1 MRSSPLSLA
10 VDVAVGAI
18 RGGFK
23 ATGKLAAALVK
34 GAQLKVYAGAPHAAA
49 TTHADQVNADP
60 PAFFMS

>member
-1 MRSSPLSLA
+1 MVRS
-10 VDVAVGAI
+10 G
-18 RGGFK
+18 GGFK